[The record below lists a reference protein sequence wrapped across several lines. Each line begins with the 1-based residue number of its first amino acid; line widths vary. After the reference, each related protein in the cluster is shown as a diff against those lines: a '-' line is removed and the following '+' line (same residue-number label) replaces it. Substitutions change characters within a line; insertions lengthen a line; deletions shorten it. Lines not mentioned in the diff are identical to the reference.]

1 MFEDE
6 KTKCKY
12 FLLFVDVYSSKL
24 FAQALQTREAPEVV
38 SALKVIIKN
47 FNATIY
53 EIQFDREK
61 AFISKS
67 MKEFLLSKNILFRL
81 KYGKNK
87 GEGDSFL
94 L

>member
-1 MFEDE
+1 M
-6 KTKCKY
+6 
-12 FLLFVDVYSSKL
+12 DVYSSKL
-24 FAQALQTREAPEVV
+24 FAQALQTREAPEAL

-67 MKEFLLSKNILFRL
+67 MKEFLRNKNILFRL